1 MKENYILPQK
11 FELKQIKISDITFP
25 TPDLKNIAE
34 SKAVV
39 IGKWIIRW
47 IESGL
52 SDKSL
57 AVKNLL
63 PSKADFAYFLG
74 VSVGTMQNAF
84 RYAEDLGYLESKQCI
99 GTMIK
104 DKNCADGGLRKLTSK
119 RETAINEIKKYIINT
134 KFKAGENLP
143 PSRTVALLIGCSAN
157 TTRLALEYLCAEG
170 ILEHKFKNSRE
181 SGWKVI
187 STDFDRETIKSVE
200 QKTLVEK
207 VTSDLKEYI
216 NDNYKI
222 GSKIPS
228 HSELSK
234 ILKASI
240 KTVHDA
246 LAVLIQDGILLPHR
260 GRYGTTVIKM
270 PYDTSKNDKKERS
283 IFAPAQ
289 DTAFYYYEKTQNR
302 IKDMIAK
309 NYEPGDRFP
318 SILELAKTLD
328 LSPNTVR
335 KAYQN
340 LAKEGYLAFSRG
352 RYGGTFVVDIP
363 ETGEETFKW
372 LAVNPQYAEVYNI
385 GKNKN

>member
-11 FELKQIKISDITFP
+11 SELKQIKISDIIFP
-25 TPDLKNIAE
+25 TPDLKNIFE
-34 SKAVV
+34 SKAIV

-52 SDKSL
+52 ADKS
-57 AVKNLL
+57 VEINNLL

-84 RYAEDLGYLESKQCI
+84 RYAEDQGYLESKQCI

-104 DKNCADGGLRKLTSK
+104 DRSNSSSALRKLTSK

-134 KFKAGENLP
+134 KFKAGQNLP
-143 PSRTVALLIGCSAN
+143 PSRTVALIIGCSAN
-157 TTRLALEYLCAEG
+157 TTRLALEYLCREG

-181 SGWKVI
+181 SGWRIVT
-187 STDFDRETIKSVE
+187 TDFNYELNESVK

-207 VTSDLKEYI
+207 VSCDLKDFI
-216 NDNYKI
+216 AQNHKI
-222 GSKIPS
+222 GDKIPS
-228 HSELSK
+228 HSELSN

-246 LAVLIQDGILLPHR
+246 LSVLIKEGILLPHR
-260 GRYGTTVIKM
+260 GRYGTTVIRM
-270 PYDTSKNDKKERS
+270 PYEKQKNEKKERS
-283 IFAPAQ
+283 IFASAQ
-289 DTAFYYYEKTQNR
+289 ETAFYYYEKTQNR
-302 IKDMIAK
+302 IKEMIAK
-309 NYEPGDRFP
+309 NYEVGDKFP
-318 SILELAKTLD
+318 SILELAQTLD
-328 LSPNTVR
+328 LSPNTIR

-385 GKNKN
+385 Q

>member
-11 FELKQIKISDITFP
+11 SELKQIKISDIIFP
-25 TPDLKNIAE
+25 TPDLKNIFE
-34 SKAVV
+34 SKAIV

-52 SDKSL
+52 ADKS
-57 AVKNLL
+57 VEINNLL

-84 RYAEDLGYLESKQCI
+84 RYAEDQGYLESKQCI

-104 DKNCADGGLRKLTSK
+104 DRSNSSSALRKLTSK

-134 KFKAGENLP
+134 KFKAGQNLP
-143 PSRTVALLIGCSAN
+143 PSRTVALIIGCSAN
-157 TTRLALEYLCAEG
+157 TTRLALEYLCREG

-181 SGWKVI
+181 SGWRIVT
-187 STDFDRETIKSVE
+187 TDFNYELNESVK
-200 QKTLVEK
+200 QKTKKEK
-207 VTSDLKEYI
+207 VSCDLKDFI
-216 NDNYKI
+216 AKNHKI
-222 GSKIPS
+222 GDKIPS
-228 HSELSK
+228 HSELSN

-246 LAVLIQDGILLPHR
+246 LSVLIKEGILLPHR
-260 GRYGTTVIKM
+260 GRYGTTVIRM
-270 PYDTSKNDKKERS
+270 PYEKQKNEKKERS
-283 IFAPAQ
+283 IFASAQ
-289 DTAFYYYEKTQNR
+289 ETAFYYYEKTQNR
-302 IKDMIAK
+302 IKEMIAK
-309 NYEPGDRFP
+309 NYEVGDKFP
-318 SILELAKTLD
+318 SILELAQTLD
-328 LSPNTVR
+328 LSPNTIR

-385 GKNKN
+385 Q

>member
-11 FELKQIKISDITFP
+11 SELKQIKISDIIFP
-25 TPDLKNIAE
+25 TPDLKNIFE
-34 SKAVV
+34 SKAIV

-52 SDKSL
+52 ADKS
-57 AVKNLL
+57 VEINNLL

-84 RYAEDLGYLESKQCI
+84 RYAEDQGYLESKQCI

-104 DKNCADGGLRKLTSK
+104 DRSNSSSALRKLTSK

-134 KFKAGENLP
+134 KFKAGQNLP
-143 PSRTVALLIGCSAN
+143 PSRTVALIIGCSAN
-157 TTRLALEYLCAEG
+157 TTRLALEYLCREG

-181 SGWKVI
+181 SGWRIVT
-187 STDFDRETIKSVE
+187 TDFNYELNESVK

-207 VTSDLKEYI
+207 VSCDLKDFI
-216 NDNYKI
+216 AKNHKI
-222 GSKIPS
+222 GDKIPS
-228 HSELSK
+228 HSELSN

-246 LAVLIQDGILLPHR
+246 LSVLIKEGILLPHR
-260 GRYGTTVIKM
+260 GRYGTTVIRM
-270 PYDTSKNDKKERS
+270 PYEKQKNEKKERS
-283 IFAPAQ
+283 IFASAQ
-289 DTAFYYYEKTQNR
+289 ETAFYYYEKTQNR
-302 IKDMIAK
+302 IKEMIAK
-309 NYEPGDRFP
+309 NYEVGDKFS
-318 SILELAKTLD
+318 SILELAQTLD
-328 LSPNTVR
+328 LSPNTIR

-385 GKNKN
+385 Q

>member
-11 FELKQIKISDITFP
+11 SELKQIKISDIIFP
-25 TPDLKNIAE
+25 TPDLKNIFE
-34 SKAVV
+34 SKAIV

-52 SDKSL
+52 ADKS
-57 AVKNLL
+57 VEINNLL

-84 RYAEDLGYLESKQCI
+84 RYAEDQGYLESKQCI

-104 DKNCADGGLRKLTSK
+104 DRSNSSSALRKLTSK

-134 KFKAGENLP
+134 KFKAGQNLP
-143 PSRTVALLIGCSAN
+143 PSRTVALIIGCSAN
-157 TTRLALEYLCAEG
+157 TTRLSLEYLCREG

-181 SGWKVI
+181 SGWRIVT
-187 STDFDRETIKSVE
+187 TDFNYELNESVK

-207 VTSDLKEYI
+207 VSCDLKDFI
-216 NDNYKI
+216 AKNHKI
-222 GSKIPS
+222 GDKIPS
-228 HSELSK
+228 HSELSN

-246 LAVLIQDGILLPHR
+246 LSVLIKEGILLPHR
-260 GRYGTTVIKM
+260 GRYGTTVIRM
-270 PYDTSKNDKKERS
+270 PYEKQKNEKKERS
-283 IFAPAQ
+283 IFASAQ
-289 DTAFYYYEKTQNR
+289 ETAFYYYEKTQNR
-302 IKDMIAK
+302 IKEMIAK
-309 NYEPGDRFP
+309 NYEVGDKFP
-318 SILELAKTLD
+318 SILELAQTLD
-328 LSPNTVR
+328 LSPNTIR

-385 GKNKN
+385 Q